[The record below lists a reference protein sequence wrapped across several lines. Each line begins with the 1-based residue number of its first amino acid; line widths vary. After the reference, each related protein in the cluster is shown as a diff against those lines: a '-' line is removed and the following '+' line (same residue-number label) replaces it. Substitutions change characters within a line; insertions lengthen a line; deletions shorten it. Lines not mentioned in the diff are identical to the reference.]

1 MFANLKIGHRLA
13 LGFAGALAF
22 SVVITGNS
30 LWKMKGVAAQVQSMT
45 ESPLSKERYTAD
57 WSRNISTA
65 VARTTAV
72 AKSSDP
78 SLSTF
83 FAADTAATMHSTSEL
98 LKKLE
103 VLLSS
108 DEEKALFA
116 KIVETRKS
124 YSTYRDTVFKLK
136 AEGKADEANQVLE
149 AKYLP
154 AAKNY
159 QDLVAQ
165 FLGLQRRQL
174 NDNAVNI
181 KETEIAARNEM
192 IALSALVILFGIG
205 CAWWLTVGIT
215 GPLRNAVA
223 AARRVADGDLSG
235 NIEVTSS
242 DETGQLLKALRDMN
256 ANLLMTVTKVRQ
268 GTETIAS
275 ASNQIA
281 AGNQDLSA
289 RTEQQ
294 ASSLEE
300 TASSMEELTST
311 VRQNAD
317 NARQANQ
324 LADVASQVAAKGGKV
339 IGEVVGTM
347 GDINASARKIVD
359 IIAVIDG
366 IAFQTNI
373 LALNAAV
380 EAARAGEQGRG
391 FAVVASEVRTLAQ
404 RSASAAKEIKGLIEA
419 SVDQVDAGSM
429 LVNQAGKT
437 MADIVDSVR
446 RVTDIM
452 SEITAASQEQTSG
465 IEQINQAITQMDD
478 VTQQNASL
486 VEEAAAASEAM
497 QQQAAELAKVVSV
510 FRIDGGKVRTSLV
523 SAPTNPSRAGTTVAH
538 KSTRTLKV
546 RHSSSGKSATTVSE
560 RRSLSSIQ
568 AGKDGD
574 WEEF

>member
-22 SVVITGNS
+22 SVLISGNS
-30 LWKMKGVAAQVQSMT
+30 LWKMSEVSAQVHSMT
-45 ESPLSKERYTAD
+45 ESPLSKERFTAD

-72 AKSSDP
+72 AKSSDA
-78 SLSTF
+78 SLSSF
-83 FAADTAATMHSTSEL
+83 FAADTAATAKSTSEV

-108 DEEKALFA
+108 DEEKLLFA

-124 YSTYRDTVFKLK
+124 YTSYRDAVFKLK
-136 AEGKADEANQVLE
+136 AEGKAEEATQMLE
-149 AKYLP
+149 GSYLP

-159 QDLVAQ
+159 QDMVAQ
-165 FLGLQRRQL
+165 FLELQRRQL
-174 NDNAVNI
+174 NEHAKEINA
-181 KETEIAARNEM
+181 TESSARNEM
-192 IALSALVILFGIG
+192 LALTALVILFGIG

-215 GPLRNAVA
+215 TPLRKAVD

-235 NIEVTSS
+235 QIDVTST
-242 DETGQLLKALRDMN
+242 DETGQLLTALRDMN
-256 ANLLMTVTKVRQ
+256 MNLLTIVGQVRQ
-268 GTETIAS
+268 GTETIAT
-275 ASNQIA
+275 ASNEIA
-281 AGNQDLSA
+281 AGNQDLSS

-324 LADVASQVAAKGGKV
+324 LADAASQVAAKGGEV
-339 IGEVVGTM
+339 IGEGVGTM
-347 GDINASARKIVD
+347 EQIHTSARKIVD

-437 MADIVDSVR
+437 MSDIVDSVR

-452 SEITAASQEQTSG
+452 GEITAASREQTSG

-497 QQQAAELAKVVSV
+497 QRQAAELATVVSV
-510 FRIDGGKVRTSLV
+510 FKVSSAGAQSSIVEQPVLPARVVPRASKVRALPV
-523 SAPTNPSRAGTTVAH
+523 KA
-538 KSTRTLKV
+538 
-546 RHSSSGKSATTVSE
+546 ATAAATE
-560 RRSLSSIQ
+560 RRQVSSLRTSDS
-568 AGKDGD
+568 AD